1 MDIEEGG
8 VDLLFLDMI
17 KIIVLGLL
25 SIAVADPVAEAEA
38 YRGYRGYGGY
48 GYRGGYGG
56 YRGFYRGKREAVAMP
71 EADADAKADAYR
83 LRFGGYRGYGGYRGF
98 YRGKREAEPLPEA
111 EASADPYRGRYFGG
125 YRGFGGYGYK
135 GYYYGN

>member
-1 MDIEEGG
+1 MDIEEAMEDIEG

-25 SIAVADPVAEAEA
+25 SIAVADPVAESEA

-71 EADADAKADAYR
+71 EADADA
-83 LRFGGYRGYGGYRGF
+83 
-98 YRGKREAEPLPEA
+98 EA
-111 EASADPYRGRYFGG
+111 EASADPYRGRYYGG
-125 YRGFGGYGYK
+125 YRGFGGYGYR
-135 GYYYGN
+135 GYYYGKR

>member
-1 MDIEEGG
+1 MGG

-25 SIAVADPVAEAEA
+25 SIAVADPAAEAEA

-56 YRGFYRGKREAVAMP
+56 YRGFYRGKREA
-71 EADADAKADAYR
+71 
-83 LRFGGYRGYGGYRGF
+83 
-98 YRGKREAEPLPEA
+98 EPLPEA
-111 EASADPYRGRYFGG
+111 EASADPYRGLYYGG
-125 YRGFGGYGYK
+125 YRGFGGYGYR
-135 GYYYGN
+135 GHYYGKREAEAC

>member
-1 MDIEEGG
+1 MGG

-56 YRGFYRGKREAVAMP
+56 YRGFYRGKREA
-71 EADADAKADAYR
+71 
-83 LRFGGYRGYGGYRGF
+83 
-98 YRGKREAEPLPEA
+98 EPLPEA
-111 EASADPYRGRYFGG
+111 EASADPYGGRYYGG
-125 YRGFGGYGYK
+125 YRGGYGGYRGGYG
-135 GYYYGN
+135 GYRGGYRG